1 MKTPDTKE
9 QARMLFFQANLSQK
23 QIAEYVGV
31 NQRTL
36 FDWIKQGDWKRAR
49 AAATAA
55 PAMLADSYYNQLA
68 RMSEFIEQRE
78 ERPFATKEESDI
90 IRKLTM
96 SVKQLGGSVSASFS
110 ELVQFCML
118 FSNFLQ
124 KRAPAISVQVVD
136 VMDDFINSH
145 MPGKQSYLKKVAAEK
160 EIRAEYADYLNDLT
174 APVFPEE
181 KNTESGHSA
190 PEHNN
195 NTLNFR
201 TNHPQQSPPA
211 PEESG
216 SSVGSVSEEKAE
228 KTGSSEHPAPAP
240 TLALNSAPSL
250 TLKPEEK
257 SEKSGSYS
265 GLIDRKTGLT
275 LEPIIPG
282 IRDNDAVSYLRLLED
297 KMNRHTPKIDTT
309 IPPTPERVAEH
320 IANHFRQGVTIL
332 KEFMKLSDEKINLLV
347 TYLLRGGRFHKS

>member
-1 MKTPDTKE
+1 MANPNTKE

-68 RMSEFIEQRE
+68 RMSEFIEQRD

-96 SVKQLGGSVSASFS
+96 SVKQLGGTSSASFS

-136 VMDDFINSH
+136 AMDDFINSH

-174 APVFPEE
+174 APVFPEGKIE
-181 KNTESGHSA
+181 KAGHPA
-190 PEHNN
+190 PVYNN
-195 NTLNFR
+195 NTLNFS
-201 TNHPQQSPPA
+201 TNHTQQPPA
-211 PEESG
+211 PSEETG
-216 SSVGSVSEEKAE
+216 SSVGSVSEEKTAE
-228 KTGSSEHPAPAP
+228 KAEKSGSSELPK
-240 TLALNSAPSL
+240 L

-257 SEKSGSYS
+257 PAKSGSLS
-265 GLIDRKTGLT
+265 GQTEAEVLPVSGS
-275 LEPIIPG
+275 IIPG
-282 IRDNDAVSYLRLLED
+282 LEDSEAMRYLRIIEAEANRQTPPIELPETPDLVDALEYAVSYLTPGYQVLREAMNVPEQQIDLLIQ
-297 KMNRHTPKIDTT
+297 KFML
-309 IPPTPERVAEH
+309 
-320 IANHFRQGVTIL
+320 G
-332 KEFMKLSDEKINLLV
+332 EFN
-347 TYLLRGGRFHKS
+347 YNA